1 MDLFS
6 DVFGANMVW
15 TCLGDVFGANMVW
28 TCLVMCCLVGKYG
41 MDLFSDVF
49 GANMVWTCLV
59 MCLGQIWYGLV

>member
-6 DVFGANMVW
+6 DVFW
-15 TCLGDVFGANMVW
+15 
-28 TCLVMCCLVGKYG
+28 GKYG

-59 MCLGQIWYGLV
+59 MFGQIWYGLV

>member
-15 TCLGDVFGANMVW
+15 TCLV
-28 TCLVMCCLVGKYG
+28 
-41 MDLFSDVF
+41 VF

>member
-15 TCLGDVFGANMVW
+15 TCLGLDVFGANMVW
-28 TCLVMCCLVGKYG
+28 TMVWT
-41 MDLFSDVF
+41 SDVF

>member
-6 DVFGANMVW
+6 SVW
-15 TCLGDVFGANMVW
+15 
-28 TCLVMCCLVGKYG
+28 GKYG

>member
-6 DVFGANMVW
+6 DVFGANW
-15 TCLGDVFGANMVW
+15 
-28 TCLVMCCLVGKYG
+28 GKYG

-59 MCLGQIWYGLV
+59 MCLGQICVFRVFGANMVWTCLVMCLGQIWYGLV

>member
-6 DVFGANMVW
+6 DVFWGKYGMDLSSDVLGA
-15 TCLGDVFGANMVW
+15 
-28 TCLVMCCLVGKYG
+28 KYG

-59 MCLGQIWYGLV
+59 MCLGKIIWYGLL

>member
-1 MDLFS
+1 MDLFR

-15 TCLGDVFGANMVW
+15 TCLGM
-28 TCLVMCCLVGKYG
+28 CLGQIWY
-41 MDLFSDVF
+41 DLSSDVF

>member
-1 MDLFS
+1 
-6 DVFGANMVW
+6 
-15 TCLGDVFGANMVW
+15 
-28 TCLVMCCLVGKYG
+28 

>member
-6 DVFGANMVW
+6 DVW
-15 TCLGDVFGANMVW
+15 
-28 TCLVMCCLVGKYG
+28 GKYG

-49 GANMVWTCLV
+49 GANMVWTCLA